1 MMIAYHLHEWFAVRK
16 AQESLTD
23 VKKCLG
29 FAKVQGAEKSQG
41 FAFHFGFSGLPKK
54 GLDLLRNPKGYRRAA
69 VDKS

>member
-1 MMIAYHLHEWFAVRK
+1 MMIVYHLHEWFAVRK

-41 FAFHFGFSGLPKK
+41 FAFYFGLSGLPKK
-54 GLDLLRNPKGYRRAA
+54 GGLMRGTW
-69 VDKS
+69 